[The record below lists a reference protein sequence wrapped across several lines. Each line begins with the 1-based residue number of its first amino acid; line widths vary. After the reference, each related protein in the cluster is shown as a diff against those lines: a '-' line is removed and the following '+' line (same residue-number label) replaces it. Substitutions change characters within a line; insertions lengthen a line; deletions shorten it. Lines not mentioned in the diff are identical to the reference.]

1 MVSKTEEEQL
11 VRLENQVENAGGGA
25 RGSTS
30 ALSGSISSAAP
41 TKSSSTASPLSAT
54 PRSDLLLAPKKS
66 QEDVTDNR
74 FEKTLLPE
82 IIPPAKIGVGFEDM
96 GALQHVKTA
105 LKQLVILPMQRPEL
119 FSGKLREPFK
129 GILLFGPPGTGKTML
144 AKVITTEAGA
154 HFIYI
159 YLCQLS
165 RQSGLA
171 KVKIRESSFHVGQQ
185 NFTLYYICGRG

>member
-1 MVSKTEEEQL
+1 MGYRVDIQVEMVSKTEEEQL
-11 VRLENQVENAGGGA
+11 VRLENQVENTGGA
-25 RGSTS
+25 WEYFCLVRKLNLRGF
-30 ALSGSISSAAP
+30 AIIS
-41 TKSSSTASPLSAT
+41 
-54 PRSDLLLAPKKS
+54 DPKKRS
-66 QEDVTDNR
+66 SLGAEEWTLYEQVAIAAMDCQHLDVAKDVTDNR

-82 IIPPAKIGVGFEDM
+82 IIQPAKIGVGFEDM

-144 AKVITTEAGA
+144 AK
-154 HFIYI
+154 YD
-159 YLCQLS
+159 
-165 RQSGLA
+165 LA

-185 NFTLYYICGRG
+185 KFTLYYICGRG